1 MKRIMMTT
9 RVLAVPAVVAMA
21 LLAGCGGDS
30 GDATST
36 AAPATARLRAQA
48 EQFEWS
54 AHLQGQAKT
63 YSTASERQPTVGT
76 DQIGAGNRAVAEQLE
91 RNAKLEGQAST
102 HGKANSTDYTARP
115 GEPSDNEFVP
125 GSRHMP
131 MR

>member
-9 RVLAVPAVVAMA
+9 RVLAMPAVVAMA

-36 AAPATARLRAQA
+36 AAPAAARLRAQA
-48 EQFEWS
+48 EQYEWS
-54 AHLQGQAKT
+54 AHLQGQART
-63 YSTASERQPTVGT
+63 YSAVSERPPTVGAN
-76 DQIGAGNRAVAEQLE
+76 QIGAGNRAVAEQLE

-102 HGKANSTDYTARP
+102 HSKANSTDHPARP

>member
-63 YSTASERQPTVGT
+63 YSTVSERQPTVGA

-102 HGKANSTDYTARP
+102 HSKANSTDHTARP